1 MRVVGYGR
9 GYAAWGHV
17 WGDTTAHS
25 TFEPVCR
32 ESYFWSQ
39 QHCGRAHVRMD
50 PRICAPLVF
59 PDHKGVRPQ
68 PHDTNGPWAQ
78 F

>member
-1 MRVVGYGR
+1 MPR
-9 GYAAWGHV
+9 GTAPAQRTTNAA
-17 WGDTTAHS
+17 AIPALYPLPS
-25 TFEPVCR
+25 IEPGQTK
-32 ESYFWSQ
+32 SYFWSQ